1 MPRTAALVA
10 FAATISNAGC
20 NAWPALP
27 PHTKEA
33 ALEHWSSFY
42 AASSEDLYGLLG
54 VPRKAGKRSLRWAF
68 RSRCVQKLRRS
79 ADSELSDFF
88 EMARAWDV
96 LGDPDRRREYDTG
109 ASRLRQETAWR
120 LLRLPA
126 LKRLVA

>member
-54 VPRKAGKRSLRWAF
+54 VPRSAGRRESAGAMPADCSSAGVTRHQGESKYILGCSV
-68 RSRCVQKLRRS
+68 SQESESPRS
-79 ADSELSDFF
+79 AEGKKSPSGDFYSWL
-88 EMARAWDV
+88 EREQRA
-96 LGDPDRRREYDTG
+96 T
-109 ASRLRQETAWR
+109 
-120 LLRLPA
+120 
-126 LKRLVA
+126 